1 MLQWC
6 NKSYQVLLVIGLM
19 VGGCH
24 KSASRSGLSSSSEI
38 DENLSLD
45 AEKGSGEQPSGEELL
60 TKNPKSQAEYIEAM
74 SQLQQKSVL
83 MFASHLKLKRFL
95 GDRVSTS
102 CALKLKIQHL
112 KIQLAGTTA
121 SGDAIESLESQKS
134 GRSGDHYMG
143 LYLGERDDALGVKR
157 QSYDIFSQPFVFP
170 EVDHRIQDI
179 QKIKLVQHGSNYF
192 DGQSF
197 TIRSIKLWAR
207 DILVFDDTVDLKFGS
222 DKSTQMVSYLTI
234 KQNRAYQA
242 MVQKTDCGSI

>member
-1 MLQWC
+1 M
-6 NKSYQVLLVIGLM
+6 VGLM
-19 VGGCH
+19 VGGCD
-24 KSASRSGLSSSSEI
+24 KSANRSGLSSSVGTEL
-38 DENLSLD
+38 DENFSLD
-45 AEKGSGEQPSGEELL
+45 AEVGKGSGKQSSGEELL
-60 TKNPKSQAEYIEAM
+60 TKTPKSQAEYIEAM

-95 GDRVSTS
+95 GDRVSGS
-102 CALKLKIQHL
+102 CALKLKIKHL
-112 KIQLAGTTA
+112 KIQLRGTTA

-170 EVDHRIQDI
+170 EPDHRIQDI
-179 QKIKLVQHGSNYF
+179 QKIKLVQHGNNYF

-197 TIRSIKLWAR
+197 TISSIKLWAR
-207 DILVFDDTVDLKFGS
+207 DILVFDDAVDLKFGS
-222 DKSTQMVSYLTI
+222 DQSTQMVSYLTI